1 MANYLFQPLKMS
13 SQFNDADLRTVL
25 VQEGNKNVAVKDAS
39 FVVLG
44 GYAADPIYTAA
55 YTKAAGSS
63 TTVTDFNVRLATA
76 PADATGKGLCVVDL
90 PIVNTIT
97 DGVNTY
103 RIGVRT
109 VDLVA
114 EAGVPVRARIL
125 RDEDVMMV
133 ADGAFEAA
141 VDTNKFA
148 TATAGK
154 MTLTPAAAKGDGNY
168 FTIDG
173 KVTVTEGVDADV
185 TAYVITFHVA

>member
-25 VQEGNKNVAVKDAS
+25 VQESEKNVAVKDAS

-55 YTKAAGSS
+55 HTKAAGAT

-76 PADATGKGLCVVDL
+76 PTDTTGKGLCVIDL

-97 DGVNTY
+97 DGANTY

-133 ADGAFEAA
+133 ADGAFEGA
-141 VDTNKFA
+141 VSDNKFA
-148 TATAGK
+148 TATANK

>member
-25 VQEGNKNVAVKDAS
+25 VQAEDKDVAVKDAS

-44 GYAADPIYTAA
+44 GYAADPVYTAA
-55 YTKAAGSS
+55 YTKAAGGA
-63 TTVTDFNVRLATA
+63 TTVTDFNVRIATA
-76 PADATGKGLCVVDL
+76 PADTTGKGLCVIDL
-90 PIVNTIT
+90 PIVNTVT
-97 DGVNTY
+97 DGANTY

-114 EAGVPVRARIL
+114 EAGVPVRARLL

-141 VDTNKFA
+141 VAENKFA
-148 TATAGK
+148 TATANK
-154 MTLTPAAAKGDGNY
+154 MTLTPAGEKGTGNY

>member
-25 VQEGNKNVAVKDAS
+25 VQAEGKDVAVKDAS

-55 YTKAAGSS
+55 YTKAAGST
-63 TTVTDFNVRLATA
+63 TTVTDFNVRIATA
-76 PADATGKGLCVVDL
+76 PTDATGKGLCVIDL

-97 DGVNTY
+97 DGANTY

-109 VDLVA
+109 VDLIA
-114 EAGVPVRARIL
+114 EAGVPVRARLL

-141 VDTNKFA
+141 VAENKFA
-148 TATAGK
+148 TATANK
-154 MTLTPAAAKGDGNY
+154 MTLTPASDKGAGNY

>member
-25 VQEGNKNVAVKDAS
+25 VQESEKNVAVKDAS

-44 GYAADPIYTAA
+44 GYAADPVYTAA
-55 YTKAAGSS
+55 YTKAAGST

-76 PADATGKGLCVVDL
+76 PTDTTGKGLCVIDL
-90 PIVNTIT
+90 PIVKTIN
-97 DGVNTY
+97 DGVNAY

-141 VDTNKFA
+141 VAENKFA
-148 TATAGK
+148 TATANK
-154 MTLTPAAAKGDGNY
+154 MTLTPAGEKGTGNY

>member
-25 VQEGNKNVAVKDAS
+25 VQEAEENVAVKDAS

-55 YTKAAGSS
+55 YTKAAGST

-76 PADATGKGLCVVDL
+76 PTDTTGKGLCVIDL

-97 DGVNTY
+97 DGTNTY

-133 ADGAFEAA
+133 ADGAFEGA
-141 VDTNKFA
+141 VSDNKFA
-148 TATAGK
+148 TATANK
-154 MTLTPAAAKGDGNY
+154 MTLTPASDKGAGNY

>member
-25 VQEGNKNVAVKDAS
+25 VQESEENVAVKDAS

-55 YTKAAGSS
+55 YTKAAGST

-76 PADATGKGLCVVDL
+76 PTDTTGKGLCVIDL

-97 DGVNTY
+97 DGGNTY

-141 VDTNKFA
+141 VAENKFA
-148 TATAGK
+148 TATANK

>member
-1 MANYLFQPLKMS
+1 MANYLFQPMKMS

-25 VQEGNKNVAVKDAS
+25 VQEGGKDAAVRDGS

-44 GYAADPIYTAA
+44 GYATDPVYTAA
-55 YTKAAGSS
+55 YTKAAGAA
-63 TTVTDFNVRLATA
+63 TTVNDYNVRIATA
-76 PADATGKGLCVVDL
+76 PTDATGKGLCVIDL
-90 PIVNTIT
+90 PIVPAVTN
-97 DGVNTY
+97 GVNTY

-114 EAGVPVRARIL
+114 DAGVPVRARIL
-125 RDEDVMMV
+125 KDEDVMLV
-133 ADGAFEAA
+133 ADGAFAAA
-141 VDTNKFA
+141 VDTNKYA
-148 TATAGK
+148 TATENSVA
-154 MTLTPAAAKGDGNY
+154 LTPASAKGTGNY

>member
-25 VQEGNKNVAVKDAS
+25 VQETKKNVAVKDAS

-55 YTKAAGSS
+55 YTKAAGPT
-63 TTVTDFNVRLATA
+63 TTVTDFNVRLATT
-76 PADATGKGLCVVDL
+76 PTDNTGKGLCVIDL

-97 DGVNTY
+97 DGTNTY

-133 ADGAFEAA
+133 ADGAFEGA
-141 VDTNKFA
+141 VSNNKFA
-148 TATAGK
+148 TATANK
-154 MTLTPAAAKGDGNY
+154 MTLTPASDKGDGSY

>member
-25 VQEGNKNVAVKDAS
+25 VQESEKNVAVKDAS

-55 YTKAAGSS
+55 YTKAAGAT

-76 PADATGKGLCVVDL
+76 PTDTTGKGLCVINL
-90 PIVNTIT
+90 PIVKTIT

-114 EAGVPVRARIL
+114 EAGVPVRARLL

-141 VDTNKFA
+141 VAENKFA
-148 TATAGK
+148 TATANK
-154 MTLTPAAAKGDGNY
+154 MTLTPAGDKGTGNY

>member
-25 VQEGNKNVAVKDAS
+25 VQESEENAAVKDAS

-55 YTKAAGSS
+55 YTKAAGAT
-63 TTVTDFNVRLATA
+63 TTVTDFNVRIATA
-76 PADATGKGLCVVDL
+76 PADATGKGLCVIDL
-90 PIVNTIT
+90 PIIKTIT
-97 DGVNTY
+97 DGVNAY
-103 RIGVRT
+103 RIGNRT
-109 VDLVA
+109 VGLVA
-114 EAGVPVRARIL
+114 EAGVPVRARLL

-141 VDTNKFA
+141 VAENKFA

-154 MTLTPAAAKGDGNY
+154 MTLTPAADKGAGNY

>member
-25 VQEGNKNVAVKDAS
+25 VQESEKNVAVKDAS

-44 GYAADPIYTAA
+44 GYAADPVYTAA
-55 YTKAAGSS
+55 YTKAAGGA
-63 TTVTDFNVRLATA
+63 TTVTDFNVRIATA
-76 PADATGKGLCVVDL
+76 PADATGKGLCVIDL
-90 PIVNTIT
+90 PIIKTIT
-97 DGVNTY
+97 DGVNAY
-103 RIGVRT
+103 RIGNRT
-109 VDLVA
+109 VGLVA

-133 ADGAFEAA
+133 ADGAFEGA
-141 VDTNKFA
+141 VSDNKFA
-148 TATAGK
+148 TATANK
-154 MTLTPAAAKGDGNY
+154 MTLTPASAKGDGNY

>member
-25 VQEGNKNVAVKDAS
+25 VQESEENVAVKDAS

-55 YTKAAGSS
+55 YTKAAGAT

-76 PADATGKGLCVVDL
+76 PADATGKGLCVIDL

-97 DGVNTY
+97 DGANTY

-141 VDTNKFA
+141 VAENKFA
-148 TATAGK
+148 TATANK
-154 MTLTPAAAKGDGNY
+154 MTLTPASDKGAGNY

>member
-25 VQEGNKNVAVKDAS
+25 VQESEKNVAVKDAS

-55 YTKAAGSS
+55 YTKAAGAT

-76 PADATGKGLCVVDL
+76 PTDTTGKGLCVIDL
-90 PIVNTIT
+90 PIVKTIT

-141 VDTNKFA
+141 VAENKFA
-148 TATAGK
+148 TATANK
-154 MTLTPAAAKGDGNY
+154 MTLTPASDKGAGNY

>member
-25 VQEGNKNVAVKDAS
+25 VQESEKNVAVKDAS

-55 YTKAAGSS
+55 YTKAAGST

-76 PADATGKGLCVVDL
+76 PTDTTGKGLCVIDL
-90 PIVNTIT
+90 PIVKTIT
-97 DGVNTY
+97 DGVNAY

-141 VDTNKFA
+141 VAENKFA
-148 TATAGK
+148 TATANK
-154 MTLTPAAAKGDGNY
+154 MTLTPAGEKGTGNY

>member
-1 MANYLFQPLKMS
+1 MANYLFQPMKMS

-25 VQEGNKNVAVKDAS
+25 VQEGGKDVAVRDGS

-44 GYAADPIYTAA
+44 AYATDPVYTAA
-55 YTKAAGSS
+55 YTKAAGAN
-63 TTVTDFNVRLATA
+63 TTVNDYNVRIATA

-90 PIVNTIT
+90 PIVPAVTN
-97 DGVNTY
+97 GVNTY

-114 EAGVPVRARIL
+114 DAGVPVRARIL
-125 RDEDVMMV
+125 KDEDVMLV
-133 ADGAFEAA
+133 ADGAFAAA
-141 VDTNKFA
+141 VDTNKYA
-148 TATAGK
+148 TATASSVA
-154 MTLTPAAAKGDGNY
+154 LTPAATKGDGNY

>member
-25 VQEGNKNVAVKDAS
+25 VQESEKNVAVKDAS

-55 YTKAAGSS
+55 YTQAAGAT

-76 PADATGKGLCVVDL
+76 PTDTTGKGLCVIDL
-90 PIVNTIT
+90 PIVKTIT

-133 ADGAFEAA
+133 ADGAFEGA
-141 VDTNKFA
+141 VSDNKFA
-148 TATAGK
+148 TATANK
-154 MTLTPAAAKGDGNY
+154 MTLTPASDKGAGNY

>member
-25 VQEGNKNVAVKDAS
+25 VQAEGKDVAVKDAS

-55 YTKAAGSS
+55 YTKAAGKDA
-63 TTVTDFNVRLATA
+63 TVTDFNVRLATA
-76 PADATGKGLCVVDL
+76 PTDATGKGLCVIDL
-90 PIVNTIT
+90 PIVKTIT
-97 DGVNTY
+97 DGTNTY

-114 EAGVPVRARIL
+114 EAGVPVRARLL

-141 VDTNKFA
+141 VAENKFA
-148 TATAGK
+148 TATANK
-154 MTLTPAAAKGDGNY
+154 MTLTPASAKGDGNY

>member
-25 VQEGNKNVAVKDAS
+25 VQAEEKDVAVKDAS

-55 YTKAAGSS
+55 YTKAAGST
-63 TTVTDFNVRLATA
+63 TTVTDFNVRIATA
-76 PADATGKGLCVVDL
+76 PTDATGKGLCVIDL
-90 PIVNTIT
+90 PIVNTVT
-97 DGVNTY
+97 DGANTY

-125 RDEDVMMV
+125 KDEDVMLV

-141 VDTNKFA
+141 VAENKFA
-148 TATAGK
+148 TATANK
-154 MTLTPAAAKGDGNY
+154 MTLTPASDKGAGNY

>member
-25 VQEGNKNVAVKDAS
+25 VQEAEKNVAVKDAS

-55 YTKAAGSS
+55 YTKAAGST

-76 PADATGKGLCVVDL
+76 PADATGKGLCVIDL
-90 PIVNTIT
+90 PIVNTVT
-97 DGVNTY
+97 DGANTY

-114 EAGVPVRARIL
+114 EAGVPVRARLL

-141 VDTNKFA
+141 VADNKFA
-148 TATAGK
+148 TATANK
-154 MTLTPAAAKGDGNY
+154 MTLTPAAEKGTGNY
-168 FTIDG
+168 FSIDG

>member
-25 VQEGNKNVAVKDAS
+25 VQADNKDVAVKDAS

-55 YTKAAGSS
+55 YTKAAGS
-63 TTVTDFNVRLATA
+63 TTTITDFNVRLATA
-76 PADATGKGLCVVDL
+76 PADTTGKGLCVIDL
-90 PIVNTIT
+90 PIVKTIT
-97 DGVNTY
+97 DGVNAY
-103 RIGVRT
+103 RIGNRT

-133 ADGAFEAA
+133 ADGAFEGA
-141 VDTNKFA
+141 VSDNKFA
-148 TATAGK
+148 TATANK
-154 MTLTPAAAKGDGNY
+154 MTLTPASDKGAGNY

>member
-25 VQEGNKNVAVKDAS
+25 VQAEDKDVAVKDAS

-44 GYAADPIYTAA
+44 GYAADPVYTAA
-55 YTKAAGSS
+55 YTKAAGGA
-63 TTVTDFNVRLATA
+63 TTVTDFNVRIATA
-76 PADATGKGLCVVDL
+76 PADATGKGLCVIDL
-90 PIVNTIT
+90 PIVKTIT
-97 DGVNTY
+97 DGVNAY
-103 RIGVRT
+103 RIGNRT

-114 EAGVPVRARIL
+114 EAGVPVRARLL

-141 VDTNKFA
+141 VAENKFA
-148 TATAGK
+148 TATANK
-154 MTLTPAAAKGDGNY
+154 MTLTPAGEKGAGNY